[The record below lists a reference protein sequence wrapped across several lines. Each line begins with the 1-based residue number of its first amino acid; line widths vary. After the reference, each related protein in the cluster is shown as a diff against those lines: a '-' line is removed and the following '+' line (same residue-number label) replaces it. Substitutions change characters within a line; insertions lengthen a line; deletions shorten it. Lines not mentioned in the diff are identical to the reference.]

1 MRRNRLSHKK
11 GIPIMNNTLSQSRRQ
26 FLKTATAATAAL
38 AATAFGSSTAFA
50 DEAKETE
57 AEPKARTEANA
68 TAAKVEDI
76 QWDEEYDVVV
86 VGAGLAGTTA
96 ALTVATEGN
105 GAKTLLLEKSPWANG
120 GGNSKYSSGWVVF
133 TYDPEGTATYLKNMR
148 GAYTASPDAVYEAFA
163 ANLAESDDWIINL
176 NPPENNVGFSGTPE
190 PFSDYGE
197 YNEYEGAQNNVC
209 FNFVNQNK
217 PGTFRHVQFFL
228 TDLIQNQYAD
238 LITEKVNAP
247 LTALIQDPE
256 TKAVIGGVYEENG
269 EAVYV
274 KATNGIIMCCGGF
287 ENDPIMCQD
296 YLSMAQYHPV
306 AGAYNTGDGHRICA
320 KLGADMWHMNSLAG
334 SWTNGVALD
343 GSSHAA
349 YRTLEK
355 QQGITVGV
363 NGRRYYMDWDGCTTY
378 DYDFKPG
385 SDPSIHVG
393 SRHGHFQ
400 YGGEWSHLPTPGV
413 SWFIYDNVAANDP
426 DAPAY
431 HHLSGDPVA
440 DGYGYS
446 ADTIEELAEKIGVP
460 AEELTATVEQWNQCV
475 ADGHDPYYF
484 RPDHTLTAIETA
496 PFYAV
501 KCEPELLNTDGGPRR
516 NERAEI
522 LDLDGNVIEGL
533 YSAGEFGSVWCHDYQ
548 GGGNLGECVAW
559 GRLAARSALGIEADP
574 LQFVEANEYEQA
586 YIDAGGDTDA
596 YNEAQKAAREEER
609 SAGAEADTAAVY
621 TDGTYTATGYG
632 MNGDVQ
638 VSMTVADGKISDV
651 TIDSNFET
659 PDYGGKAIA
668 QMPALIV
675 EANGV
680 NGIDCIT
687 GATETSLAIMN
698 AIAEM
703 TAQAQA

>member
-1 MRRNRLSHKK
+1 MT
-11 GIPIMNNTLSQSRRQ
+11 MTLEQSRRQ
-26 FLKTATAATAAL
+26 FLKTAGAATVAL
-38 AATAFGSSTAFA
+38 AAAAGLAGCA
-50 DEAKETE
+50 
-57 AEPKARTEANA
+57 PKTRTEENA
-68 TAAKVEDI
+68 LASTVGDI

-96 ALTVATEGN
+96 ALTAATEGN
-105 GAKTLLLEKSPWANG
+105 GAKTLLLEKSPWPNG

-148 GAYTASPDAVYEAFA
+148 GPYTASPDEVYEAFA
-163 ANLAESDDWIINL
+163 ANLAESDDWVINL
-176 NPPENNVGFSGTPE
+176 NPPANNVGFSGTPE

-247 LTALIQDPE
+247 LTALIQDPQ
-256 TKAVIGGVYEENG
+256 TKAVIGGVYDDNG
-269 EAVYV
+269 EEVYV
-274 KATNGIIMCCGGF
+274 KANKGAIMCCGGF

-306 AGAYNTGDGHRICA
+306 AGTYNTGDGHRICA
-320 KLGADMWHMNSLAG
+320 KLGADMWHVNSLAG

-349 YRTLEK
+349 YRSLEK
-355 QQGITVGV
+355 QMGITVGL
-363 NGRRYYMDWDGCTTY
+363 NGRRFYMDWDGCTTY

-400 YGGEWSHLPTPGV
+400 FGGEWTHLPTPGTC
-413 SWFIYDNVAANDP
+413 WFIYDDAAAKNEET
-426 DAPAY
+426 PAY
-431 HHLSGDPVA
+431 HHRTGDPVA
-440 DGYGYS
+440 DGYGY
-446 ADTIEELAEKIGVP
+446 AANTIEELAEQINVP
-460 AEELTATVEQWNQCV
+460 AEELAATVDQWNQCV

-484 RPDHTLTAIETA
+484 RPDHTLTAIKTA

-574 LQFVEANEYEQA
+574 TQFVGANEYEQA
-586 YIDAGGDTDA
+586 FIDAGGDTDA
-596 YNEAQKAAREEER
+596 YAEAQKAARDKER
-609 SAGAEADTAAVY
+609 SEGAAADASATYA
-621 TDGTYTATGYG
+621 DGDYETTVYG
-632 MNGDVQ
+632 MNGEMQ
-638 VSMTVADGKISDV
+638 VSMKVSGGKIAEVAVGTNS
-651 TIDSNFET
+651 ET
-659 PDYGGKAIA
+659 PDYGGKALD

-675 EANGV
+675 DANGI

-687 GATETSLAIMN
+687 GATETSLALMN
-698 AIAEM
+698 AVAEM
-703 TAQAQA
+703 TSQAAA